1 MFFLEKIMIKKLFIT
16 IMASFFSLVMAGTAF
31 AGGHINWSE
40 VETKAKEEGEVFWF
54 NWYLEEPLQNFA
66 KKFEDEYGIKVT
78 VPAGENQINLDKV
91 VAEKDRAKGDVDV
104 LSIGFNRVP
113 DLAMDDLF
121 IKLADSL
128 PADANRTPEMAGIDG
143 LGYAYAFWGNQS
155 GIAYDPEF
163 VAKDDLPQTPAE
175 FQDFW
180 NNNPGK
186 FGFNFEN
193 GGSGPS
199 FFLNVIKNLTDVDFD
214 NGESTDAKIAQVMP
228 SFEYFN
234 NGAENYIITGGNA
247 DSIQRISDRELW
259 MAPAWEDHLAG
270 LMNRGEVR
278 KGIAYYIP
286 EMGMYGGGNGIVIPK
301 NAPNPNAALF
311 FANWLLSAETQ
322 TAFNTEFGTA
332 PMHKLADDS
341 NALVPNS
348 QRAFRTNWAAQPF
361 RGEVEEMFVENVILE
376 R

>member
-1 MFFLEKIMIKKLFIT
+1 MIKNLFIT
-16 IMASFFSLVMAGTAF
+16 IMASFISLVMASAAF

-66 KKFEDEYGIKVT
+66 KRFEDEYGIKVT
-78 VPAGENQINLDKV
+78 VPAGENQTNLDKV

-128 PADANRTPEMAGIDG
+128 PADENRTPEMAGIDG

-163 VAKDDLPQTPAE
+163 VAEADLPQTPAE
-175 FQDFW
+175 FQAFW

-214 NGESTDAKIAQVMP
+214 NGESTDSKIAQVMP

>member
-1 MFFLEKIMIKKLFIT
+1 MIKKLFIT

-163 VAKDDLPQTPAE
+163 VAKDDLPQTTAE
-175 FQDFW
+175 FQAFW

-199 FFLNVIKNLTDVDFD
+199 FFLNVIKNLTDVNFD